1 MLQIKRMPVGQI
13 GTNCYLLEDTDAK
26 LCAVID
32 PGDQPEDIDRE
43 IRKAGLTLTMILITH
58 GHFDHVG
65 STEALRRKYHAVLYC
80 EADDLAGD
88 KMYPLSEADH
98 GYAEGQTVTVDELQ
112 FTAWH
117 TPGHT
122 PGSVVLLCGEYLFC
136 GDTLFAG
143 SIGRTDLEG
152 GSSDAMNASLR
163 KLAKLPIP
171 RETQVLPGH
180 GEFSTFGEELDNNYF
195 IRSAQRGN
203 ADF

>member
-1 MLQIKRMPVGQI
+1 MKIKCLQVGPI
-13 GTNCYLLEDTDAK
+13 GTNCYLLCDEDAK
-26 LCAVID
+26 TCAVID

-65 STEALRRKYHAVLYC
+65 SAEALRRKYHAVLYC

-195 IRSAQRGN
+195 IRSALRGGEL
-203 ADF
+203 

>member
-65 STEALRRKYHAVLYC
+65 AVASLKKATGCKVYM
-80 EADDLAGD
+80 D
-88 KMYPLSEADH
+88 KID
-98 GYAEGQTVTVDELQ
+98 AEGSQLLPLTPDVITDEWPANGELVIDELP
-112 FTAWH
+112 FKIYR

-122 PGSVVLLCGEYLFC
+122 KGGVCLSCYGLLFS

-143 SIGRTDLEG
+143 SCGRTDFAG
-152 GSSDAMNASLR
+152 GSMQEMQKSLSLLAELPLPDA
-163 KLAKLPIP
+163 
-171 RETQVLPGH
+171 TTVLPGH
-180 GEFSTFGEELDNNYF
+180 GESSTLGQE
-195 IRSAQRGN
+195 RSTNPYMNGAWY
-203 ADF
+203 